1 MSPLSGRAGR
11 FIICWSFPASL
22 RADMWKKRPQGH
34 VVFDSN
40 AIANKLTNR
49 VGIRG
54 DLGPIVI
61 GYVHE
66 VLEEGLDMH
75 GVHPFL
81 QTHPV
86 LGNLLGALIFAWIRR
101 LDAQPGCQLG
111 PGPDLFVVELANEL
125 KDGEGVEALATT
137 ARWATKG
144 LSQAGCP

>member
-81 QTHPV
+81 CFFSMHETQFIRRQRHTFKRTPYWAIFWA
-86 LGNLLGALIFAWIRR
+86 LSSLLGSGGSTPSL
-101 LDAQPGCQLG
+101 
-111 PGPDLFVVELANEL
+111 VVSSVQVRISLL
-125 KDGEGVEALATT
+125 
-137 ARWATKG
+137 
-144 LSQAGCP
+144 